1 MPPTATTVCA
11 ARPRRH
17 AETPM
22 SSATTTAGAPST
34 AALGPSIAELREQLQ
49 SLEAR
54 RASGQI
60 EQRDYQRER
69 TRLERALADQ
79 VLADPAAGAMARA
92 GAAPAVAAEPR
103 ASRKLL
109 GLLAA
114 VIVAGSVGGYFITG
128 SPELIAGVPK
138 EEPQAAANPH
148 DGAVDMEQ
156 FAAAVEQLAA
166 KLKEQPDNPEGWV
179 MLARSYMQMG
189 RVTEALPAFAKA
201 VSLTGE
207 DPRLLADYAD
217 ALAVSNNRNL
227 EGEPLALIERALKA
241 DPRHPKSLALAG
253 TAAYNRKDYAGAVR
267 YWERLAE
274 AAPPDS
280 PFRDQLLA
288 GIAEARQ
295 LGGMP
300 PAAAP
305 AGTPAAAAGAAPAAP
320 VATAPANGSAPAA
333 AGGPALRGTVKLAP
347 ALAAQAKP
355 EDTVFVFARPA
366 EGSRMPLAIV
376 RKQVKDLPFEFVL
389 DDRLAMTPAAKLSL
403 HPKVI
408 VDARISKS
416 GQAQPSAGD
425 LAGRTGVVANDGSG
439 LVVEINE
446 VVKP

>member
-1 MPPTATTVCA
+1 
-11 ARPRRH
+11 
-17 AETPM
+17 
-22 SSATTTAGAPST
+22 
-34 AALGPSIAELREQLQ
+34 
-49 SLEAR
+49 
-54 RASGQI
+54 
-60 EQRDYQRER
+60 
-69 TRLERALADQ
+69 
-79 VLADPAAGAMARA
+79 
-92 GAAPAVAAEPR
+92 
-103 ASRKLL
+103 
-109 GLLAA
+109 
-114 VIVAGSVGGYFITG
+114 
-128 SPELIAGVPK
+128 
-138 EEPQAAANPH
+138 
-148 DGAVDMEQ
+148 
-156 FAAAVEQLAA
+156 
-166 KLKEQPDNPEGWV
+166 
-179 MLARSYMQMG
+179 MQMG
-189 RVTEALPAFAKA
+189 RVAEALPAFAKA

-227 EGEPLALIERALKA
+227 EGEPLAQIERALKA

-305 AGTPAAAAGAAPAAP
+305 AGTPAATTGATTAAAAPTPP

-333 AGGPALRGTVKLAP
+333 AGGPTLRGTVRLAP

-366 EGSRMPLAIV
+366 EGSRMPLAIL

-408 VDARISKS
+408 VDARVSKS
-416 GQAQPSAGD
+416 GQAQPSPGD
-425 LAGRTGVVANDGSG
+425 LAGRTGVVTNDGSG